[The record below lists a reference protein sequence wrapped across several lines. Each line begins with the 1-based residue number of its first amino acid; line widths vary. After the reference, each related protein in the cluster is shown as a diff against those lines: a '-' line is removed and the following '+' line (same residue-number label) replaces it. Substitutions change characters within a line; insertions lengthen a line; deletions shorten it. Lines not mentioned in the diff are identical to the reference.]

1 MTARATATVAPRR
14 TPRPAPRPVQRPA
27 LRPVATTRT
36 TSAPPATWLQRARR
50 RLSPLGIAAA
60 IVVTCLLAVVVGNM
74 QLAAGQLHL
83 EQVQTELANQQSATD
98 QQLLGDTLTLSPQ
111 AVAAAAGHNHL
122 GPASEILQIPS
133 VSLERRLPPPT
144 FSYAPCCSLTP
155 GR

>member
-36 TSAPPATWLQRARR
+36 TSTPPATWLQRARR

-83 EQVQTELANQQSATD
+83 EQVQTELANQQS
-98 QQLLGDTLTLSPQ
+98 G
-111 AVAAAAGHNHL
+111 G
-122 GPASEILQIPS
+122 
-133 VSLERRLPPPT
+133 RRLDRP
-144 FSYAPCCSLTP
+144 
-155 GR
+155 